1 VKRLALVLAA
11 ILAIAFPAKV
21 WAQVDAPSISASVD
35 PKDIEVGE
43 AFVVTF
49 TITVDASGPSPTDPR
64 LAVSDGI
71 RASQPSVSTQTS
83 ISFMN
88 GRMTRKSGIT
98 ATWQAVATREGV
110 FVLTPSASLN
120 GKRVQAN
127 PALRIKVH
135 AATPG
140 GRRRPQPQQPNPF
153 DPFGNP
159 FGNPFSPFPKIP
171 FDIPDPDPPQVP
183 QADPELALDAPLDS
197 RIFLRAVVDQKNP
210 VVGEQVTLTVYLYT
224 RALNL
229 EASDPHEPSVP
240 DFFVR
245 DVLVQGTKPDARR
258 VPINGVDWYVV
269 TQWKK
274 ALFPLRAGDLD
285 IGSMRMTFVE
295 MRGRGGPGMTRES
308 QPIKLHVTEPPLAGR
323 PIGYQIGDVGS
334 YTLSATVEPRTSEI
348 GGAVAVNVTLN
359 GVGNVPNAVRVPGSA
374 AVEWLEPQLREDIEL
389 ENGKVKGSRTFSY
402 VVRPKKPGDVDLGE
416 VTLPYWNPERKTYE
430 VARAALGKVQVAPGK
445 PSALAKDPG
454 APHDPWSSLPAL
466 RTDLA
471 SYPKA
476 RDPFTERPLYW
487 AGLALGPVAVVA
499 GSVGTRSLRR
509 LRSWLTA
516 RRASHENGIDKA
528 LAQAREARKRDDRA
542 ALAAALERAMYLS
555 IERATALKARAL
567 LLDQIPTALEER
579 SVPRDLA
586 DEVRDLLSSIEAT
599 RFTPDAAPRAGDLAD
614 RVAGAV
620 RRMNR
625 LPAAARG

>member
-1 VKRLALVLAA
+1 MKRLAILLVA
-11 ILAIAFPAKV
+11 ILAIALPAELF
-21 WAQVDAPSISASVD
+21 AQIDAPSVSAEVQ
-35 PKDIEVGE
+35 PRDIEVGE
-43 AFVVTF
+43 TFSVSF
-49 TITVDASGPSPTDPR
+49 TITVDASMPAPADPR
-64 LAVSDGI
+64 LAVPDGI

-98 ATWQAVATREGV
+98 ATWQAVASRDGV
-110 FVLTPSASLN
+110 FVLTPSASWN

-135 AATPG
+135 PATPG
-140 GRRRPQPQQPNPF
+140 GRRRPQPQSPNPF

-159 FGNPFSPFPKIP
+159 FGPFPSLP
-171 FDIPDPDPPQVP
+171 FFDQREPEPPQLP
-183 QADPELALDAPLDS
+183 PADPELSLDAPLDS

-210 VVGEQVTLTVYLYT
+210 VVGEQVTLTVYVYT
-224 RALNL
+224 RSPAI
-229 EASDPHEPSVP
+229 EATDMHEPSVP

-245 DVLVQGTKPDARR
+245 DILTQGTKPDARR
-258 VPINGVDWYVV
+258 IAINGVEWVV
-269 TQWKK
+269 ATQWRK

-285 IGSMRMTFVE
+285 IGPMRMTFIE
-295 MRGRGGPGMTRES
+295 ARGRGGVGLTRES
-308 QPIKLHVTEPPLAGR
+308 QPLKVHVSEPPLAGR

-334 YTLSATVEPRTSEI
+334 YSLSATVEPRTSEI
-348 GGAVAVNVTLN
+348 GGAVAVNVALT
-359 GVGNVPNAVRVPGSA
+359 GVGNVPTVVRVPANS

-389 ENGKVKGSRTFSY
+389 ENGKIKGSRTFSY
-402 VVRPKKPGDVDLGE
+402 VVRPKKPGVVDLGE
-416 VTLPYWNPERKTYE
+416 VTLPYWNPERKAYE
-430 VARAALGKVQVAPGK
+430 VARASLGTVQVAPGK

-454 APHDPWSSLPAL
+454 APHDPWSSLPAS
-466 RTDLA
+466 RTDLGA
-471 SYPKA
+471 YPKA
-476 RDPFTERPLYW
+476 RDPLTEKPLYW
-487 AGLALGPVAVVA
+487 AGLVVGPFAVVA
-499 GSVGTRSLRR
+499 GSLGTRSFRR
-509 LRSWLTA
+509 LRSWRAA

-528 LAQAREARKRDDRA
+528 LAQARDARKRDDRA
-542 ALAAALERAMYLS
+542 ALAAALERAVYLS

-586 DEVRDLLSSIEAT
+586 DEVRELLSSIEAT
-599 RFTPDAAPRAGDLAD
+599 RFTPDTAPRASDLAD